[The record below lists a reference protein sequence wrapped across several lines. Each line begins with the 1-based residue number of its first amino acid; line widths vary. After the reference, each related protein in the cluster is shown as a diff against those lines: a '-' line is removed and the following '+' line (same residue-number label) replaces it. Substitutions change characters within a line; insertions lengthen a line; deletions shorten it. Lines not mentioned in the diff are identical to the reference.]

1 MCWSCESFFDV
12 VAATVFVDRVEVEI
26 IFVVV
31 VFVAAIVVIVVEA
44 ENDAGDIVV
53 ADLKNVAA
61 ENLVVV

>member
-12 VAATVFVDRVEVEI
+12 VAATVFVDVVEDEV

-44 ENDAGDIVV
+44 ENFVGYIVI
-53 ADLKNVAA
+53 AELKNVAVVD
-61 ENLVVV
+61 LVVV

>member
-12 VAATVFVDRVEVEI
+12 VAATVFVDGVEVEV

-53 ADLKNVAA
+53 AELKNVAVVD
-61 ENLVVV
+61 LVVV